1 MSAHHTGANNKL
13 KGITTIN
20 NAATATI
27 KAIQKVVFAG
37 LDNFSLIDDASY
49 HNER

>member
-27 KAIQKVVFAG
+27 TAIQKVISAG
-37 LDNFSLIDDASY
+37 LDNFNFIYDTSY
-49 HNER
+49 HS